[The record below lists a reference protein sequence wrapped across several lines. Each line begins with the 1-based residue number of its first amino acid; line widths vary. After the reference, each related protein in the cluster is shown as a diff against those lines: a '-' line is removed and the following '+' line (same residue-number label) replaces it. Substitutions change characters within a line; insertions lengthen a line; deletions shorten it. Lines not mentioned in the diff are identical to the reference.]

1 MFPLSVW
8 AQDSLHYQDV
18 AKDMELQNFVVTGY
32 QKIDRRKMTGSS
44 TTLKIDDATVGAVIN
59 VDEALSG
66 QVAGLSSMATTGA
79 PGAPLKIRI
88 RGVSSIN
95 GNQDPLWVLDGIPLD
110 GTEIPT
116 LEDLKDIDNLYQTS
130 IGGINPADIE
140 SITVLKDAAAT
151 AIYGARAANGVIVIT
166 TKKGK
171 AGAPN
176 INFNAKLTVSPNMG
190 LDRLNL
196 LDSDEKVGLELDLL
210 RSNYPFREN
219 KGDVSRILAALG
231 ETAAY
236 KAGGWDALS
245 AQSRFYKQPSDV
257 SPLHAFQY
265 QVLSDTCGCLS
276 LHHQQVAICRML
288 MAATKKSGHHHHP
301 HQFRRYHPSSTIAR
315 RWLIY

>member
-1 MFPLSVW
+1 MFPLSVC

-18 AKDMELQNFVVTGY
+18 VKDMELQNFVVTGY

-166 TKKGK
+166 TK
-171 AGAPN
+171 
-176 INFNAKLTVSPNMG
+176 
-190 LDRLNL
+190 
-196 LDSDEKVGLELDLL
+196 
-210 RSNYPFREN
+210 RS
-219 KGDVSRILAALG
+219 
-231 ETAAY
+231 
-236 KAGGWDALS
+236 
-245 AQSRFYKQPSDV
+245 
-257 SPLHAFQY
+257 
-265 QVLSDTCGCLS
+265 
-276 LHHQQVAICRML
+276 
-288 MAATKKSGHHHHP
+288 
-301 HQFRRYHPSSTIAR
+301 
-315 RWLIY
+315 